1 MVLIA
6 KNGLFQVWLKVNFW
20 SGSLTEVDN
29 RLCLRQRVCF
39 PSLSNTSTNRYLCKD
54 PKENIESTSADGVF
68 SMGPFRGEYLGKSKV
83 YMPSL
88 DSRLNKQCP
97 NNGPKVF
104 SSMKSTRKSGQLN
117 IMNFS
122 PNNFVSSL
130 FASFNFLFL

>member
-29 RLCLRQRVCF
+29 RLCIRQRVCF

-83 YMPSL
+83 YAVARQPTQQTMSQQRSQSIFL
-88 DSRLNKQCP
+88 
-97 NNGPKVF
+97 
-104 SSMKSTRKSGQLN
+104 KST
-117 IMNFS
+117 
-122 PNNFVSSL
+122 
-130 FASFNFLFL
+130 

>member
-29 RLCLRQRVCF
+29 RLCLFPFFVKYFHQSISLQR
-39 PSLSNTSTNRYLCKD
+39 
-54 PKENIESTSADGVF
+54 PKRKYWINILADGVF

-83 YMPSL
+83 YAVARQPTQQTMSQQRSQSIFL
-88 DSRLNKQCP
+88 
-97 NNGPKVF
+97 
-104 SSMKSTRKSGQLN
+104 KSTWKSGQLN

-130 FASFNFLFL
+130 FASFNFLFLWKEV